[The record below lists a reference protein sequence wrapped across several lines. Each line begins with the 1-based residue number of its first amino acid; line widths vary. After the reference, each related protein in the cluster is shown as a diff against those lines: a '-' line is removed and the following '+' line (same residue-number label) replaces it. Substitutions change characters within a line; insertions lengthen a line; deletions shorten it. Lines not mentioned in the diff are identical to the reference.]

1 MTLEDYLDEEIKSS
15 LEKKENRSKEKDL
28 YWDIEKKRVLEL
40 LQIYIP
46 FFFDTLLSG
55 MTDYKKVMT
64 PSDYTFKAAIVL
76 EDKYLIT
83 ADKDHIYLSH
93 LVNPLLVDWIK
104 IKNYPSRKEWTL
116 TLLDLQNE
124 YLKSLV

>member
-1 MTLEDYLDEEIKSS
+1 MNIKNYLDNEIKSS
-15 LEKKENRSKEKDL
+15 LEKKENRSKENDL
-28 YWDIEKKRVLEL
+28 YWDIEKKKVLEL

-55 MTDYKKVMT
+55 MTDHNKVMT
-64 PSDYTFKAAIVL
+64 PGDYTFKAAIVL
-76 EDKYLIT
+76 ENKYLIT

-93 LVNPLLVDWIK
+93 LVNPLLIDWIK

-116 TLLDLQNE
+116 ALLDLQNE